1 MIELF
6 GRLRDNS
13 LFQGVVVF
21 VILASALNI
30 GASTYDDVPK
40 WLSKYLGVADTLVT
54 VFFAIEISIRFVAE
68 ERKRNFLRDP
78 WNLFDSLI
86 VGVSLVP
93 AELTGSVLLLR
104 LIRIF
109 RVLRLISVVPEL
121 RQMIEALISSLKRG
135 TYVLLLMFIAIYI
148 YAAFGAILFADIDPE
163 RWANIGVAA
172 ITLTQVM
179 TLSSWE
185 DVMKPIQ
192 AVYGF
197 AWIYFFSYIF
207 MMAFIFVNL
216 LIGISVDALRTTVVD
231 GDEAGK

>member
-1 MIELF
+1 MIDLF
-6 GRLRDNS
+6 GRLRDNF

-21 VILASALNI
+21 VILASAFNV

-40 WLSKYLGVADTLVT
+40 WVSNYLGIADTLVT
-54 VFFAIEISIRFVAE
+54 VFFAVEISIRFIAE
-68 ERKRNFLRDP
+68 ERKYSFLRDP

-86 VGVSLVP
+86 VGISLVP
-93 AELTGSVLLLR
+93 AELTGSVMLLR

-109 RVLRLISVVPEL
+109 RVMRLISVVPEL
-121 RQMIEALISSLKRG
+121 RRMIEALLISLKRG
-135 TYVLLLMFIAIYI
+135 AYVLLLMFIAIYI

-163 RWANIGVAA
+163 RWADIGLAA

-216 LIGISVDALRTTVVD
+216 LIGISVDALRVKVVD
-231 GDEAGK
+231 DDEAGE

>member
-21 VILASALNI
+21 VILASALNV

-40 WLSKYLGVADTLVT
+40 WASNYLGVADTLVT
-54 VFFAIEISIRFVAE
+54 IFFAVEISIRFFAE
-68 ERKRNFLRDP
+68 ERKRSFLRNP

-86 VGVSLVP
+86 VGISLVP
-93 AELTGSVLLLR
+93 AELTGSVMLLR

-109 RVLRLISVVPEL
+109 RVMRLISVVPEL
-121 RQMIEALISSLKRG
+121 RQMIEALVISLKRG
-135 TYVLLLMFIAIYI
+135 AYVLLLMFIAIYI

-192 AVYGF
+192 AAHGF

-216 LIGISVDALRTTVVD
+216 LIGISVDALRVKVVD
-231 GDEAGK
+231 EDEAGE